1 MSDCGVLYCSLQDY
15 NLSTLRQDASGVG
28 EKSLHAGQSTD
39 FKDAIELI
47 GQDAW
52 TPLVRLE
59 GVLAKVECVNPTG
72 SIKDRIVQYI
82 LERSEA
88 LGLLKPGMRIVEATS
103 GNTGIALAYHGRR
116 MGYPVTIVM
125 PEHMS
130 CERKDLIRALGA
142 ELVLCSKAGSFCEAA
157 RIRDEMAA
165 ADPTVFNPNQFSNP
179 MNTEC
184 HRVTTGLELIEQAG
198 VKIDAFVAGVGTGG
212 TLIGIAEALKAHN
225 PDIYIAAVEPAEAAV
240 MTCGPNGSHTIFGI
254 GDGFIPEIAGN
265 GNGGVHDMVDE
276 VVVVSSDEALETA
289 KTIFRDHKMCVGTS
303 SGANFAAAK
312 RLQSRFGVVAT
323 VFADGALKYHS
334 CGLQSCP
341 TGTCAF
347 QDRCSKNVI
356 AGLCG

>member
-1 MSDCGVLYCSLQDY
+1 M
-15 NLSTLRQDASGVG
+15 
-28 EKSLHAGQSTD
+28 HAGLSTD

-130 CERKDLIRALGA
+130 QERIDLIRALGA
-142 ELVLCSKAGSFCEAA
+142 DLVLCSKEGSFCEAA
-157 RIRDEMAA
+157 RIRDAMAS
-165 ADPTVFNPNQFSNP
+165 ADPLVFNPNQFSNP
-179 MNTEC
+179 LNTEC
-184 HRVTTGLELIEQAG
+184 HRETTGRELVEQSG

-212 TLIGIAEALKAHN
+212 TLIGIAQALREHN
-225 PDIYIAAVEPAEAAV
+225 PDVFIAAVEPAEAAV
-240 MTCGPNGSHTIFGI
+240 MTGGPNGPHSIFGI

-265 GNGGVHDMVDE
+265 GLGGVHDMVDE
-276 VVVVSSDEALETA
+276 VVVISSDDALQSAKAIFETH
-289 KTIFRDHKMCVGTS
+289 RMCVGTS

-312 RLQSRFGVVAT
+312 RLQDRFEVVAT
-323 VFADGALKYHS
+323 VFADGALKYLS

-341 TGTCAF
+341 SGTCAF

-356 AGLCG
+356 AGLCK